1 MSTHCSKYP
10 GCGCGPE
17 VGTNCYPSFG
27 EMIKDKS
34 EFHSDVTDLM
44 AVLKNDDRQQ
54 NINYSISKRGT
65 RKTRSKP
72 TNYTAP
78 KKKRKK

>member
-44 AVLKNDDRQQ
+44 AVLKEADLVKYERK
-54 NINYSISKRGT
+54 NYGKR
-65 RKTRSKP
+65 RKP
-72 TNYTAP
+72 TNYTPP